1 MEQTSFLTSKCDSKC
16 RLLHALHKLRKKRA
30 RKTSVVQSDST
41 VTLHTITSLISL
53 VANYIYILVVFGLS
67 TLNSNWTTQK
77 LCKKLANQK
86 RQHMSLQPCGIQT
99 WYILRTNSQTLY
111 IYRGRFKAFA
121 TQASLIAKQDY
132 HSKLSLNYEL

>member
-1 MEQTSFLTSKCDSKC
+1 MEQTSFLTSKCETQKKFARSKC

-86 RQHMSLQPCGIQT
+86 RQHMSLRPCGIQT
-99 WYILRTNSQTLY
+99 WYILRTNIIRRRSTY
-111 IYRGRFKAFA
+111 IEVGLKRLQRR
-121 TQASLIAKQDY
+121 QV
-132 HSKLSLNYEL
+132 

>member
-53 VANYIYILVVFGLS
+53 VANYIILSINPSCAFSQDKAIRSMETCISDVKQWMTSDKLI
-67 TLNSNWTTQK
+67 LNDDKTEFIVIASQH
-77 LCKKLANQK
+77 LLKKAAVK
-86 RQHMSLQPCGIQT
+86 IIIIIIK
-99 WYILRTNSQTLY
+99 YLY
-111 IYRGRFKAFA
+111 SAYTF
-121 TQASLIAKQDY
+121 QC
-132 HSKLSLNYEL
+132 

>member
-1 MEQTSFLTSKCDSKC
+1 MWDSKQPKKIAHSNC
-16 RLLHALHKLRKKRA
+16 RILHALHKSCKKRA

-53 VANYIYILVVFGLS
+53 VANYIYTLVVFGLS

-86 RQHMSLQPCGIQT
+86 RQHMSLRPCGIQT
-99 WYILRTNSQTLY
+99 WYILRTNSHTLY
-111 IYRGRFKAFA
+111 IYRGRFKASA
-121 TQASLIAKQDY
+121 TQASLIAKKDY
-132 HSKLSLNYEL
+132 HSKLSLNDEL